1 MLTETGVYVRG
12 SAKGRGNKKREGR
25 QIDGERKKEK
35 QEKEKIKGR
44 EVGGGEGREKIGHI
58 GISLD

>member
-25 QIDGERKKEK
+25 EIDGERKKEK

-44 EVGGGEGREKIGHI
+44 EVGGGEGEENF
-58 GISLD
+58 

>member
-25 QIDGERKKEK
+25 EIDGERKKSK
-35 QEKEKIKGR
+35 RRRRLKEGK
-44 EVGGGEGREKIGHI
+44 
-58 GISLD
+58 